1 MVAPI
6 QIGPGINI
14 GAGVNVGAGAAPITG
29 GTITYA
35 QMNPPVIP
43 GNQLEDNTATVN
55 NPIGFT
61 INDGAKTGVAVPAL
75 TLENQTFFT
84 NQGLGYFAA
93 SFGPGSTY
101 STATVHITYVGGG
114 GLVFFVDPAIGYPA
128 TFNYPF
134 VIA

>member
-29 GTITYA
+29 GTITYLE
-35 QMNPPVIP
+35 MGPPVIP
-43 GNQLEDNTATVN
+43 GNQLEDSTATVN
-55 NPIGFT
+55 DPIGFT
-61 INDGAKTGVAVPAL
+61 INNGGATGVAVGNL
-75 TLENQTFFT
+75 TPSNNTFFT
-84 NQGLGYFAA
+84 NQGTGYFAA
-93 SFGPGSTY
+93 SFGPGSTHA
-101 STATVHITYVGGG
+101 TAQVQITGVGGY
-114 GLVFFVDPAIGYPA
+114 LIFYIDHTIGYPA

>member
-1 MVAPI
+1 MTAPI
-6 QIGPGINI
+6 LIGAGINI
-14 GAGVNVGAGAAPITG
+14 GAGVNVGAGAAPTG

-35 QMNPPVIP
+35 QMNPPVIA
-43 GNQLEDNTATVN
+43 GNQLADISATVN

-61 INDGAKTGVAVPAL
+61 INNGASTGVAVPAL

-84 NQGLGYFAA
+84 NQGPGYFTA

-101 STATVHITYVGGG
+101 STATVQITYVSGGG
-114 GLVFFVDPAIGYPA
+114 MVFYIDPGLGYPA